1 MTTSTFTAAEIGIA
15 FPTLGQAMKCLDV
28 EGIVLVQEPDLYCLA
43 IRKAT
48 GQVGWI
54 AGSLDLFSAYMFGVQ
69 TVPAT
74 REGA

>member
-1 MTTSTFTAAEIGIA
+1 MNVTTFTASEIGIV
-15 FPTLGQAMKCLDV
+15 FPTLGQAMKCLDA

-43 IRKAT
+43 IRKNT

-69 TVPAT
+69 TVPST